1 MGYSEQGVRDEVE
14 AMSQRF
20 RHPLSAV
27 TIDAEAET
35 VTLTFRGFHELGV
48 GRADEPLEDSH
59 EDHINCGAC
68 DDYIGD
74 EIKYQV
80 EERIDSAVNRV
91 LDAVDESY
99 REFAEALMAALG
111 FKIDCRVAVEMGRT
125 NLRRRINDI
134 L

>member
-1 MGYSEQGVRDEVE
+1 MGYSEKDIKDDVE
-14 AMSQRF
+14 ALNQRF

-48 GRADEPLEDSH
+48 GGADEPLEGSH

-68 DDYIGD
+68 DDYIED
-74 EIKYQV
+74 EIKDRV
-80 EERIDSAVNRV
+80 EERLDSAVNHV

-111 FKIDCRVAVEMGRT
+111 TKIDCRVAVEMGRT
-125 NLRRRINDI
+125 NLRKRINDI